1 MPRIRKRITT
11 NRQYNPV
18 WAGPVEGYTVN
29 FLKKNFWRVQA
40 HMEYQDAVQ
49 EAQLLFIHL
58 KRKYGCLDTPQHFMA
73 LYKVSLTNEFHELA
87 NRNSK
92 WKQEVSDSQIVDVE
106 DFNYVDTM
114 MNVAGD
120 ADNEG
125 MLHVMIQQAPEEV
138 KQVLRLFVETPI
150 EVLEQFARALK
161 KKGRKM
167 EFGNRHLCHLL
178 KIKRGTDLVGKVRQY
193 FQ

>member
-49 EAQLLFIHL
+49 EAQLLFVHL

-73 LYKVSLTNEFHELA
+73 IYKVSLLNEFNEIA
-87 NRNSK
+87 ARDGK
-92 WKQEVSDSQIVDVE
+92 YRKEVSDSQIHATE
-106 DFNYVDTM
+106 DFNYVETM
-114 MNVAGD
+114 MGVTGD
-120 ADNEG
+120 TDNEG
-125 MLHVMIQQAPEEV
+125 MLHIMIQQAPEEV

-150 EVLEQFARALK
+150 EVLEQFARVWK
-161 KKGRKM
+161 KKGRNM
-167 EFGNRHLCHLL
+167 EFGNHHLCHLL
-178 KIKRGTDLVGKVRQY
+178 KIKEGTDLVGKVRAY